1 MKNTSHI
8 TVKDVALKAKV
19 SPSTVSRVISNHPK
33 ISLETKQRVLKI
45 MEEMGYYPNAIARSL
60 ASRKTGTIGVILPS
74 RSEDL
79 LLNPFFPEA
88 LRGILKGASAASYD
102 VLLSSS
108 TENKEELEIVKTFIR
123 SSKVDGIILMSSKV
137 DDDVQKYLAG
147 LDFPFSLIGSPYK
160 DKENVNHVDNDNYM
174 AAYEITQY
182 LSMIGRKRIAL
193 IAGEINQMVTM
204 KRIEG
209 YKKALMESN
218 LPYDEELLFT
228 GKFDE
233 ETGYTYGEAI
243 LNLEPKPDAIII
255 TDDLIAFGAVKIFK
269 AAGIKIPDDMAIAS
283 FNNSILSRY
292 SDTPLTSVEINSFEL
307 GYQSVDLLVH
317 GINEGVKG
325 KKMIIPYTIVKRES
339 TEGILKKK
347 KSGKVL

>member
-1 MKNTSHI
+1 MKKTGHI

-45 MEEMGYYPNAIARSL
+45 MDDMGYYPNAIARSL
-60 ASRKTGTIGVILPS
+60 ASRKTGSIGVILPN

-79 LLNPFFPEA
+79 LLNPFFTEA
-88 LRGILKGASAASYD
+88 LRGILKGASVASYD
-102 VLLSSS
+102 ILLSSNTDKS
-108 TENKEELEIVKTFIR
+108 DELDIVKTFIR

-137 DDDVQKYLAG
+137 DDEVQKYLAE
-147 LDFPFSLIGSPYK
+147 LDFPFSLIGSPYG
-160 DKENVNHVDNDNYM
+160 DKEKVNHVDNDNYM

-193 IAGEINQMVTM
+193 IAGEIGQMVTM

-209 YKKALMESN
+209 YKKALTETN
-218 LPYDEELLFT
+218 LPYNEDLLFT

-233 ETGYTYGEAI
+233 ETGYMYGEAI
-243 LNLEPKPDAIII
+243 LKLNPMPDAIII

-269 AAGIKIPDDMAIAS
+269 AAGIEIPKDIAIAS

-292 SDTPLTSVEINSFEL
+292 SDTPLTSVDINSFEL

-317 GINEGVKG
+317 GINNGEKG
-325 KKMIIPYTIVKRES
+325 KKMIIPYTIIKRES
-339 TEGILKKK
+339 TEGEEANKR
-347 KSGKVL
+347 